1 MFTNKYI
8 LVAYKISNGYMRDF
22 KLLEQPISSKERLEY
37 IANSN
42 KYQSYKD
49 NWYILT
55 IFQDVEEIK
64 GSWDEENYNKSSNNK
79 HTKGNTRR
87 T

>member
-37 IANSN
+37 IANSS

-49 NWYILT
+49 NGYVVT
-55 IFQDVEEIK
+55 IFQDVEEIR
-64 GSWDEENYNKSSNNK
+64 GS
-79 HTKGNTRR
+79 
-87 T
+87 